1 MITIDGLTSKWRFY
15 RNTLVACFF
24 INVLVVITG
33 MCLAV
38 DHWHTALKGSG
49 SQEQL
54 FSRLESADKL
64 EVAVQNLKSPS
75 KKDATS
81 EFLNW
86 SEIKIQLME
95 IGAPAL
101 PLEVMNSSE
110 ARAAYLAGLETDIR
124 SKKMTWMKEW
134 RQTQSRDAHVVR
146 LIIIISALSLIFG
159 LLLPLYC
166 FHRISRILV
175 RTKDDLQKA
184 AQNIV
189 AEWLKAAHRFG
200 EDPFR
205 NIEFWLHIVL
215 IAAAYIGESS
225 RHPAAQ
231 VAAELAHLVRR
242 ELKKNGIAF
251 EGDIRPRA

>member
-1 MITIDGLTSKWRFY
+1 MMTLDGISSKWRFY
-15 RNTLVACFF
+15 RNTLVTCFF
-24 INVLVVITG
+24 INVLVVISG

-38 DHWHTALKGSG
+38 DHWHTALKQSD
-49 SQEQL
+49 SQDQL
-54 FSRLESADKL
+54 FAHLVSADKL
-64 EVAVQNLKSPS
+64 DAAIENLKLG
-75 KKDATS
+75 KKDATNDF
-81 EFLNW
+81 ENW
-86 SEIKIQLME
+86 SEIKIQLIEMNA
-95 IGAPAL
+95 APL
-101 PLEVMNSSE
+101 PLEVMNSTE
-110 ARAAYLAGLETDIR
+110 AKAAYLSSLETEMR
-124 SKKMTWMKEW
+124 AKKAKWMKDW
-134 RQTQSRDAHVVR
+134 RGSQSHDAHVVR
-146 LIIIISALSLIFG
+146 LIIIVSALSLLFG

-166 FHRISRILV
+166 FTRILRILV

-215 IAAAYIGESS
+215 IAASYLGESS

-231 VAAELAHLVRR
+231 VAGELAHLVRR

-251 EGDIRPRA
+251 EGDMRPRA

>member
-1 MITIDGLTSKWRFY
+1 MMTLDSLTSKWRLY

-38 DHWHTALKGSG
+38 DHWHTAFKSTE
-49 SQEQL
+49 SQDRL
-54 FSRLESADKL
+54 FTRLESADKI
-64 EVAVQNLKSPS
+64 ETAIQNLKSL
-75 KKDATS
+75 KKDAVS
-81 EFLNW
+81 DFVNW
-86 SEIKIQLME
+86 SEIKIQLTSLQA
-95 IGAPAL
+95 APL
-101 PLEVMNSSE
+101 PLEAMSTTE
-110 ARAAYLAGLETDIR
+110 AKSVYLSGLETEIR
-124 SKKMTWMKEW
+124 SLKSVWMKEW
-134 RQTQSRDAHVVR
+134 RRAQSRDTNVVR
-146 LIIIISALSLIFG
+146 LIIVVSLLSLTFG

-166 FHRISRILV
+166 FARISRILV

-215 IAAAYIGESS
+215 IAAAYVGESS

-231 VAAELAHLVRR
+231 IAGELAHLVRR
-242 ELKKNGIAF
+242 ELKKKGIAF

>member
-1 MITIDGLTSKWRFY
+1 MITLDGLTSKWRFY

-24 INVLVVITG
+24 INVVVVITG

-38 DHWHTALKGSG
+38 DHWHSAYKSG
-49 SQEQL
+49 ESQERL
-54 FSRLESADKL
+54 FSRLESADKI
-64 EVAVQNLKSPS
+64 ETAIQNLKSG
-75 KKDATS
+75 KKDATND
-81 EFLNW
+81 FINW
-86 SEIKIQLME
+86 SELKIQLTA
-95 IGAPAL
+95 IGGAPL
-101 PLEVMNSSE
+101 SLEAMNSPESKT
-110 ARAAYLAGLETDIR
+110 AYLTSLETDVR
-124 SKKMTWMKEW
+124 SQKLQWMKDW
-134 RQTQSRDAHVVR
+134 RAAQSRDSNVVR
-146 LIIIISALSLIFG
+146 LIIVISFLSLTFG

-166 FHRISRILV
+166 FARISKILV
-175 RTKDDLQKA
+175 RTKEDLQKA

-215 IAAAYIGESS
+215 IAAAYLGESS

-231 VAAELAHLVRR
+231 VAGELAHLVRR